1 MAYEPISKS
10 ENTIGTFYGYNH
22 NPRTGDGEFYDMQ
35 NLTSSYFP
43 LLSTRHKRGTT
54 LVTGGRTK
62 TGDKTN
68 RGSGLHC
75 IFGKNKFGYIKDEKL
90 YYDGEEVEG
99 LEFPDI
105 EQERHIVSMGAYL
118 LIFPDKKYVNTA
130 DLTDYGDIE
139 KKYLTASDSSTTI
152 NDVYTSDTEPTD
164 PVYGDLWLDTSGE
177 DDILKRYSCAGGLN
191 VWINAQTTY
200 DLCDKDG
207 NLYFENEYVYQT
219 TAPTDPSDG
228 DYWIDKS
235 SSPRVLKQYSADR
248 SMWVVVPQT
257 FIRISQ
263 LHSPTETERDMHTL
277 FNKYDSIK
285 ITGSYSSYLNGTHRA
300 LYGVSKFYIVIE
312 SIVTRKWVKNDV
324 INIVREVPD
333 MDLFCDGENRVWGC
347 NSEKNEIYACKLGDF
362 KNWNSFAGN
371 STDSYAVSV
380 GTDGVFTGAIRYSSS
395 VLFFKENCVHKIYNT
410 NPPYQVSTT
419 VLNGVQ
425 KGSHRSLCIVNSR
438 LYYLSPVGVC
448 SYEGST
454 SSLMDNVFGTEY
466 HHSGVGGEYR
476 GKYYISL
483 STSVPIITGT
493 ITIEILGI
501 QMPIPVFG
509 IESFRELFVYD
520 TARGLW
526 HKENLQVSE
535 FASYDNNLFFV
546 EEKKTIGT
554 DTTTINCSLGLI
566 DATAAYGDYSAGLY
580 SDYGTEKYF
589 DWYAET
595 GLLGLDYAGHKYIN
609 AVSVRLKLSPT
620 GVPEYPSFVKL
631 YAEYDSSGKWVML
644 DEIKAQ
650 ETHGF
655 TVKASIPRRCDHMRL
670 KIEGRGECLI
680 YSITLQTEGG
690 SEL

>member
-1 MAYEPISKS
+1 MAFDPISKS

-54 LVTGGRTK
+54 LVAGGRTK

-68 RGSGLHC
+68 LGSGLHC

-90 YYDGEEVEG
+90 FYDGVEVEG
-99 LEFPDI
+99 LDFPDI

-118 LIFPDKKYVNTA
+118 LIFPDKKYLNTA
-130 DLTDYGDIE
+130 DLTDYGDIGATVTTE
-139 KKYLTASDSSTTI
+139 TTANSGWPTTLEI
-152 NDVYTSDTEPTD
+152 PQVTYGTPDVITYDGVDFNEVPTTPYVHYFMTDENGVTYTGVTYGETAPTNPTHGVLWMDTR
-164 PVYGDLWLDTSGE
+164 GDAPFT
-177 DDILKRYSCAGGLN
+177 LKRYNDASGSWTPLTIYVKIVYPNIGAKFKKFDGVKISGSIHDE
-191 VWINAQTTY
+191 INTTVILQHVSTNY
-200 DLCDKDG
+200 
-207 NLYFENEYVYQT
+207 
-219 TAPTDPSDG
+219 
-228 DYWIDKS
+228 
-235 SSPRVLKQYSADR
+235 
-248 SMWVVVPQT
+248 VVVKGFT
-257 FIRISQ
+257 SG
-263 LHSPTETERDMHTL
+263 
-277 FNKYDSIK
+277 KY
-285 ITGSYSSYLNGTHRA
+285 YSSGA
-300 LYGVSKFYIVIE
+300 
-312 SIVTRKWVKNDV
+312 VT
-324 INIVREVPD
+324 ITREIPD
-333 MDLFCDGENRVWGC
+333 MEHYCEGENRVWGC

-395 VLFFKENCVHKIYNT
+395 VLFFKENCVHKIYNA
-410 NPPYQVSTT
+410 NPPFQVSTT

-425 KGSHRSLCIVNSR
+425 KGSHRSLCIVNGR
-438 LYYLSPVGVC
+438 LYYLSPIGVC

-454 SSLMDNVFGTEY
+454 SSLMDNVFGTDY
-466 HHSGVGGEYR
+466 YHSGVGGEYR

-483 STSVPIITGT
+483 STSVPIITGVVMIPFSGFPGT
-493 ITIEILGI
+493 PTIEL
-501 QMPIPVFG
+501 PFPVFG
-509 IESFRELFVYD
+509 TTSFRELFVYD

-535 FASYDNNLFFV
+535 FASYNNNLFFID
-546 EEKKTIGT
+546 EKKTIGT
-554 DTTTINCSLGLI
+554 ETTTISCTLGLI
-566 DATAAYGDYSAGLY
+566 DAKAAYGDFTAGIPTY
-580 SDYGTEKYF
+580 DTEKHF
-589 DWYAET
+589 NWYAET

-620 GVPEYPSFVKL
+620 GVSKYPSFVKL
-631 YAEYDSSGKWVML
+631 YAEYDSSGKWELL

-655 TVKASIPRRCDHMRL
+655 TIKANIPRRCDHMRL